1 VLEPLFGDNVKGPW
15 GTFIDFLV
23 VFATIF
29 GVATS
34 LGLGAIQISGG
45 LSYVFGWDQNILIQ
59 LIIILIVTVLYMTSA
74 MTGLNKWI
82 IYLINLK
89 ILLAVMLMVF
99 VIFLSTTNFI
109 MVLFTSTVGRYILN
123 LPGTRFPLTPFE
135 ESVWID
141 NWPIF
146 YWA

>member
-1 VLEPLFGDNVKGPW
+1 AATKTALQYSILNWGLHPWGVYATLALALAYLKSRKESSACVTAALAPLFGDNVKGPW

-74 MTGLNKWI
+74 MTGLNKGI
-82 IYLINLK
+82 KY
-89 ILLAVMLMVF
+89 
-99 VIFLSTTNFI
+99 
-109 MVLFTSTVGRYILN
+109 
-123 LPGTRFPLTPFE
+123 
-135 ESVWID
+135 
-141 NWPIF
+141 
-146 YWA
+146 